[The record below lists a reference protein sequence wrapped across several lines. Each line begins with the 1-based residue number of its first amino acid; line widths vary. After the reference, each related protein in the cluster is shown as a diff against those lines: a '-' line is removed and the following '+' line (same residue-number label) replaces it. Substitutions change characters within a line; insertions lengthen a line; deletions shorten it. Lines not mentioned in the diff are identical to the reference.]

1 MLPFLNLPFCVEI
14 YKCKIKIVGQ
24 ARLDGAFCEYTEQQK
39 FAFLNRLHSLG
50 VRNIE
55 MEALCFA
62 AMFNRGNIRGKDEW

>member
-1 MLPFLNLPFCVEI
+1 MEVL
-14 YKCKIKIVGQ
+14 GQ

-39 FAFLNRLHSLG
+39 FAFLNRLYSLG

-62 AMFNRGNIRGKDEW
+62 SMFNRGNIRG